1 MPADSALDAF
11 ENEVEKPDTE
21 IDLGRA
27 SLVLGKFEYTDIDV
41 DAYEERIA
49 ELADDAARYGR
60 DVDLTPVALAGYLF
74 DTQKYQGN
82 EQDYLD
88 PRNSYLNEV
97 IDRRL
102 GIPISLS
109 VLFIEVAGK
118 LDMDVQGVG
127 LPGHFI
133 VRAVENRGS
142 QSHISYIDP
151 FHRGKVM
158 SQQDCRDR
166 VRAITNDAIPF
177 DPAFL
182 DPVSTRYILMRMLNN
197 LKNIYMARRDFAR
210 ARHVVERLLVLSP
223 ENLDEVR
230 NLGLLY
236 ATLGQSRRAVALLEK
251 YLQGL
256 PEAPDAESVKK
267 YVAALAGNVARWN

>member
-1 MPADSALDAF
+1 MPADSALSAF
-11 ENEVEKPDTE
+11 VNEAVKPDKE

-27 SLVLGKFEYTDIDV
+27 SLVFGKFEYTDIDV
-41 DAYEERIA
+41 DAYEQRITI
-49 ELADDAARYGR
+49 LADDAARYGR
-60 DVDLTPVALAGYLF
+60 DVDLTPVALAVYLF

-109 VLFIEVAGK
+109 VLLIEVAGR

-133 VRAVENRGS
+133 VRAVEHRGAQS
-142 QSHISYIDP
+142 QISYIDP

-158 SQQDCRDR
+158 TQQDCRDR
-166 VRAITNDAIPF
+166 VRAITNDTVPF

-182 DPVSTRYILMRMLNN
+182 EPVSKRYILMRMLNN
-197 LKNIYMARRDFAR
+197 LKNIYMNRKDFAR
-210 ARHVVERLLVLSP
+210 ARHVVERLLVLTP

-236 ATLGQSRRAVALLEK
+236 AALGQSRRAVELLER
-251 YLQGL
+251 YLHGL